1 MGLNRECTDKPY
13 LIGRATAIV
22 ENLVEVPR
30 DFVALVQ
37 VNPLQKLTYNLK
49 EALKKEDEELVEIV
63 SLIGEIPAR
72 MNDNRGQFYIG
83 YYHQKSE
90 LNKYIYR
97 AEIGEKITELRL
109 EKGYSIRKLAELSGV
124 DFANINKIEKGRYN
138 VSIDILGK
146 ICGALECRIDIVKE

>member
-1 MGLNRECTDKPY
+1 MDKPY

-30 DFVALVQ
+30 DFVALVK

-49 EALKKEDEELVEIV
+49 EALKKEDKELVEIV
-63 SLIGEIPAR
+63 SLIGEIPVR

-90 LNKYIYR
+90 LNKYI
-97 AEIGEKITELRL
+97 
-109 EKGYSIRKLAELSGV
+109 
-124 DFANINKIEKGRYN
+124 
-138 VSIDILGK
+138 
-146 ICGALECRIDIVKE
+146 